1 LQVAAKEVD
10 GLCQSRNMIALTLEE
25 YWKPECFWY
34 KFSFTCKHCSLWVSA
49 RKAAD
54 GIFVWLLPGNKTA
67 AVDEYLLPPYDIS
80 EAHHECIQV
89 MSTPS
94 EPDYK
99 YFSTVECNS
108 FKYFACMVIE
118 MFIAP
123 MVQLQFDA
131 RSCVWSKK
139 EAYSL
144 GLRAPLT

>member
-1 LQVAAKEVD
+1 MELYRIFKLQVAAREVD

-25 YWKPECFWY
+25 DWKPECFWY
-34 KFSFTCKHCSLWVSA
+34 KFSFTCKNCSIWVSA

-94 EPDYK
+94 ETDYK

-123 MVQLQFDA
+123 MIYNCNLMRDRA
-131 RSCVWSKK
+131 CSKK
-139 EAYSL
+139 EA
-144 GLRAPLT
+144 